1 MLDNLVKCI
10 ETLKSRMENH
20 AASLQAN
27 EWRTRTQLI
36 DPMLCVLGWD
46 VSDPELVTPEYNTG
60 GKKRADYAL
69 LNADKTPLVVLE
81 TKTLN
86 VTLTEDHREQMVNYA
101 VGKGILYAG
110 LASGNKWELYDVFQP
125 VALDKKRILD
135 LSIEAD
141 PPHVCAIKLLLL
153 WQPILSGGF
162 IAETTAALEQV
173 EKIVAV
179 NGDPPSPD
187 PPPMEDWVPLT
198 KYDPPPGSPPPESI
212 RFWDGK
218 EQPIKYWNEVLV
230 STAKKLYVEGI
241 LKATDT
247 PIQLW
252 SDAWNSIH
260 SEPVHP
266 NGTKFRKPL
275 KPIGT
280 PPLYV
285 QVNMNSSDIRGTTVL
300 LLKKYKV
307 DPARVYLE
315 RSSQTA

>member
-1 MLDNLVKCI
+1 MLDELVTCI
-10 ETLKSRMENH
+10 ETLKSRMESH

-86 VTLTEDHREQMVNYA
+86 VSLTEDHREQMVNYA

-125 VALDKKRILD
+125 VALEDKRILD

-153 WQPILSGGF
+153 WQPILSGGYL
-162 IAETTAALEQV
+162 AETTAALEQV
-173 EKIVAV
+173 KKIVAV
-179 NGDPPSPD
+179 NGDPP
-187 PPPMEDWVPLT
+187 PPVEDWVSLAE
-198 KYDPPPGSPPPESI
+198 YDPPPGSPPPELI

-230 STAKKLYVEGI
+230 STAEKLYVEGI
-241 LKATDT
+241 LKAADT
-247 PIQLW
+247 PIHLW
-252 SDAWNSIH
+252 SDAWYHIH
-260 SEPVHP
+260 SEPVSP
-266 NGTKFRKPL
+266 DGTEWRKPL
-275 KPIGT
+275 KQIGD
-280 PPLYV
+280 PPLF
-285 QVNMNSSDIRGTTVL
+285 VNVNLSGADLRSGTIL
-300 LLKKYKV
+300 LLQKYDV